1 MEKEQE
7 ILLYSDPEYVLNKFN
22 KWGLNKRA
30 DLFLSTRKDKKYM
43 VIMKDTG
50 KKIHFGAMGYEDYS
64 KHKDEW
70 RRLKF
75 QNRNR
80 KWAAAI
86 QFTPAFLSFYL
97 LWN

>member
-43 VIMKDTG
+43 IIMKDTG
-50 KKIHFGAMGYEDYS
+50 KTIHFGAMGYQDYS

-86 QFTPAFLSFYL
+86 QFTSAWLSFYL
-97 LWN
+97 LW